1 MFNDMK
7 IAIKKR
13 VMKGIVFEVT
23 LKMQTLILVLVYNV
37 PITKK

>member
-13 VMKGIVFEVT
+13 VIKGIVFKVT